1 MNDDAGSSVSA
12 LDFDTL
18 RNAFKSLVAE
28 GLLPE
33 SMWVDHAEE
42 MVRELTGSRVVD
54 PEIILRII
62 RK

>member
-1 MNDDAGSSVSA
+1 MNDDAGSSISA
-12 LDFDTL
+12 LDFHTL
-18 RNAFKSLVAE
+18 RSAFKSLVAE

-33 SMWVDHAEE
+33 AMWVGHAEE
-42 MVRELTGSRVVD
+42 MIRDLTGSSVVD

>member
-1 MNDDAGSSVSA
+1 MGDDDSSVSA

-18 RNAFKSLVAE
+18 RTAFKSLVAE

-33 SMWVDHAEE
+33 AMWVGHVEE
-42 MVRELTGSRVVD
+42 MVRDLTGSVVVD